1 MSQSSSP
8 PSSYNS
14 SLSPVFA
21 AMRFLVG
28 AAALGVG
35 AVAAVNAVIEARTPQ
50 LGPRLN
56 GLFGRYPAR
65 FGDLAY
71 VVAGDGPPLVL
82 VHSLDPGQSSA
93 SWRAVFDALA
103 DHFTVYALDW
113 QGYGLSD
120 PNPEG
125 LNAREFG
132 AQLRD
137 FLRDIAGEGAV
148 VVAHG
153 GGAPLALE
161 ATKGGNIAG
170 LVLVCPDASAPDEPR
185 QTERAEFLAHRELN
199 SRLLGLPIYGRAL
212 LNWWRSQ
219 SHFEREAREFA
230 LWDKS
235 RVESEARLW
244 HTTAHQP
251 GAHRAQIALLKGQ
264 FALPWRELW
273 HDSAVPALLIW
284 GRHARGFDKASE
296 WGALRPDVSLRV
308 VENALQIP
316 QLDAP
321 EEFVRLVLDWT
332 PTRAS

>member
-1 MSQSSSP
+1 MSQS
-8 PSSYNS
+8 PSQHNS
-14 SLSPVFA
+14 SLAPILTVL
-21 AMRFLVG
+21 RWLVG
-28 AAALGVG
+28 AAALSVG
-35 AVAAVNAVIEARTPQ
+35 AVAAVNALIEARTPP

-93 SWRAVFDALA
+93 SWRAVFDRFA

-113 QGYGLSD
+113 QGFGLSD

-137 FLRDIAGEGAV
+137 FLRDIVGEGAV

-153 GGAPLALE
+153 GAAPLALE
-161 ATKGGNIAG
+161 ATKDGGIAG

-185 QTERAEFLAHRELN
+185 HTERAEFLAHRELN
-199 SRLLGLPIYGRAL
+199 SRLLALPVVGKAV
-212 LNWWRSQ
+212 LNWWRSRA
-219 SHFEREAREFA
+219 HFEREAREFA
-230 LWDKS
+230 LWDKG

-251 GAHRAQIALLKGQ
+251 GAHRAQIALLEGR

-273 HDSAVPALLIW
+273 RASSVPALLIW

-321 EEFVRLVLDWT
+321 EEFVRLVLEWA
-332 PTRAS
+332 PPRAS